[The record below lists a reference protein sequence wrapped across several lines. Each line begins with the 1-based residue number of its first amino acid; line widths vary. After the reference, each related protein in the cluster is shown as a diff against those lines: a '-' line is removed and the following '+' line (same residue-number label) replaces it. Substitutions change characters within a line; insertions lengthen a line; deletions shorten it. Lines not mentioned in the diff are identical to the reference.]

1 MASNSER
8 RSRPARLIG
17 PAGLALAAALLLSG
31 CATCGDVGEWLGYCE
46 PPDDPP
52 PPFGPLPPA
61 DPPPPDDAF
70 DPPPDAS
77 PVTPVLLGPP
87 LGPPLP
93 DLPMWS
99 VSSP

>member
-8 RSRPARLIG
+8 GSRPARLIG

-31 CATCGDVGEWLGYCE
+31 CATSGDVGEWLGYCE
-46 PPDDPP
+46 PPD
-52 PPFGPLPPA
+52 